1 MANLGIMND
10 GAFSVTAL
18 TATINEI
25 ESVPSQLTK
34 MGIFEE
40 QGITTT
46 TFQIEKEADTLSLVP
61 SSVRGASGMVVQ
73 GNKRQLIPFATLHL
87 PERATIT
94 ADEVLGVRAFGKTT
108 EMQTI
113 QGVIRQ
119 RLVKMKQQIDA
130 TMEWQKIGAIK
141 GSIKD
146 ADGVTELLNI
156 YTAFGVDKPDDISFG
171 LTSANTEL
179 RGKCLT
185 LLDTIDDNL
194 KGARFSGVN
203 VLCGRDFW
211 EALITHAKVKETYLQ
226 TQAAAA
232 LRGNPNEA
240 LDFGGVHFER
250 YRGKVA
256 GQSFIG
262 ANEAFAIPTGVAG
275 MFISRFA
282 PADYMETV
290 NTIGY
295 PYYAK
300 QELMPFGKGVMLE
313 CQSNPIHLCTRPR
326 AVIRLTK

>member
-1 MANLGIMND
+1 MANLGILND

-18 TATINEI
+18 TATINEM
-25 ESVPSQLTK
+25 ESVPSQLTR
-34 MGIFEE
+34 MGLFQEE
-40 QGITTT
+40 GITTT
-46 TFQIEKEADTLSLVP
+46 TFQIEKDSDTLNLVP
-61 SSVRGASGMVVQ
+61 NSIRGSSGMTVQ
-73 GNKRQLIPFATLHL
+73 GSKRQLIPFATLHL

-94 ADEVLGVRAFGKTT
+94 ADEILGVRAFGKTT
-108 EMQTI
+108 ELQTI
-113 QGVIRQ
+113 QSVIQKRIA
-119 RLVKMKQQIDA
+119 KMKAQIDA

-156 YTAFGVDKPDDISFG
+156 YTAFGVQKPDDLSFG
-171 LTSANTEL
+171 LGSSNTEL
-179 RGKCLT
+179 RSKCLQ

-194 KGARFSGVN
+194 KGSQFSGVN
-203 VLCGRDFW
+203 VLCGRNFW

-226 TQAAAA
+226 TQAASA

-250 YRGKVA
+250 YRGKLA

-262 ANEAFAIPTGVAG
+262 ADEAYAIPSGVPG

-300 QELMPFGKGVMLE
+300 QELMQFGKGVLLE

-326 AVIRLTK
+326 AVIRLVK